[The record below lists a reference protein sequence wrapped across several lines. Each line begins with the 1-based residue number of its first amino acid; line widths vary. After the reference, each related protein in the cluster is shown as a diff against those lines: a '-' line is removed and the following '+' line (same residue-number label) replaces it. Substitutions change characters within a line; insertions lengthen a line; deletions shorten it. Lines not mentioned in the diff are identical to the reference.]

1 MYTKGHVPSKNERAR
16 PQDLLSEGMQ
26 TTAQGRQLTSE
37 TVGRQAGFNDS
48 SVYHVAAG
56 QWLGHHLPVIRVR
69 V

>member
-37 TVGRQAGFNDS
+37 TVGRKLDS
-48 SVYHVAAG
+48 MIRPFIMS
-56 QWLGHHLPVIRVR
+56 LPASGWGIIFP
-69 V
+69 

>member
-37 TVGRQAGFNDS
+37 TVGRQA
-48 SVYHVAAG
+48 
-56 QWLGHHLPVIRVR
+56 
-69 V
+69 